1 MTPAT
6 RQALQRA
13 NLLAKG
19 YITVAR
25 QAETKEELSE
35 ALCKA
40 LLAYGTWAADAV

>member
-25 QAETKEELSE
+25 QAETKEELSD

-40 LLAYGTWAADAV
+40 LLAYGVWASDTV